1 MLEKFLVLLTFDESR
16 RLEHAYGQLAL
27 MSALSYGEVRA
38 SQYVKQDILRHKP
51 RNSVFVL

>member
-16 RLEHAYGQLAL
+16 RLEHAYGQLVL

-38 SQYVKQDILRHKP
+38 SQYVKQDIMGRKP